1 MEQLVELREKRS
13 RNDCGGCD
21 VGGRVREENPGPT
34 LITEGWGTLRV
45 FRIADQERES
55 EDGPPANQ
63 AAVTKAGPPAP
74 VNL

>member
-1 MEQLVELREKRS
+1 VAGSKKRTQ
-13 RNDCGGCD
+13 DPPLQPKGGAPSEFL
-21 VGGRVREENPGPT
+21 G
-34 LITEGWGTLRV
+34 
-45 FRIADQERES
+45 IADQERES